1 MPDIEELDIID
12 EGQVEEEL
20 YEHYS
25 LVVDKGQSLMRI
37 DKFLSGHMENVTRS
51 RIQAALGTGS
61 IRVNEKPTKAS
72 YKIKPFDKISI
83 VLPYPEKESSI
94 IPEDIPI
101 DIVYEDE
108 HVIVVNKPAGLVV
121 HPGHGNYHG
130 TLVNALHYYFKD
142 LPLFQSGDMRTGLV
156 HRIDKDTSGLLV
168 VAKDEYTHVGLAEQ
182 FFYHTIERRYHAL
195 IWGTTDSDE
204 GTIVGNIGRSLK
216 DRMKMTIYPEGS
228 EMGKH
233 AVTHYKVLERFAHVT
248 LIECRLETGR
258 THQIR
263 VHFADNGHPLFG
275 DPRYG
280 GDKILRGTT
289 SAKYKQFVDNCLQIL
304 PRQALHALSLG
315 FIHPVTGEHL
325 YFESTYPEDFRTCI
339 EKWRK
344 YSSQNQ

>member
-1 MPDIEELDIID
+1 MEDLDIEQGEK
-12 EGQVEEEL
+12 EL

-25 LVVDKGQSLMRI
+25 LVIDKGQSLMRI
-37 DKFLSGHMENVTRS
+37 DKFLAGHMENVTRS
-51 RIQAALGTGS
+51 RIQAAVDTGT
-61 IRVNEKPTKAS
+61 IRVNDKPVKSS
-72 YKIKPFDKISI
+72 YKVKPLDRVTI
-83 VLPYPEKESSI
+83 VLPYPDIDMSI
-94 IPEDIPI
+94 VPEDIPL
-101 DIVYEDE
+101 DIVFEDD
-108 HVIVVNKPAGLVV
+108 HLVVVNKPAGLVV

-130 TLVNALHYYFKD
+130 TLVNALHYHFKD
-142 LPLFQSGDMRTGLV
+142 LPLFKSGDMRAGLV

-195 IWGTTDSDE
+195 IWGAPDSDE

-228 EMGKH
+228 ELGKH
-233 AVTHYKVLERFAHVT
+233 AVTHYRVLQRFAHVT

-289 SAKYKQFVDNCLQIL
+289 STKYRQFVENCFQIL

-315 FIHPVTGEHL
+315 FTHPVTGEKL
-325 YFESTYPEDFRTCI
+325 SFQSSYPEDFTQCLERWERYTN
-339 EKWRK
+339 
-344 YSSQNQ
+344 QNA